1 MTARPTAKVVF
12 EYPLRIVAWSEAA
25 DGGRGG
31 FTIEWDA
38 RPDVGEYT
46 TEPWRQVLQDELY
59 KDVLAAYIKKCPH
72 QQVSAATEHAAV
84 VSFVDSIVRTLEQ
97 RDYDAD
103 RMWWMRHNEYVVEQI
118 LDKRTVNHVDYDLV
132 QTAKDSAA
140 RAHREW
146 REAGGNGDGR
156 HKRG

>member
-72 QQVSAATEHAAV
+72 QQVSAATKHAAV
-84 VSFVDSIVRTLEQ
+84 VSVVDSIVRTLEQ
-97 RDYDAD
+97 HDYDAD
-103 RMWWMRHNEYVVEQI
+103 RMWWMRHNEY
-118 LDKRTVNHVDYDLV
+118 
-132 QTAKDSAA
+132 
-140 RAHREW
+140 
-146 REAGGNGDGR
+146 GDGA
-156 HKRG
+156 